1 MSNNVMILSIPT
13 SVRVGSTSICTSM
26 RRRKKTNVKYMNE
39 LPAGLKEHRETKTG
53 KLLAVMQDFMARPEP
68 IMEVAWEESY
78 GSVTSAAA
86 SARGVIRSKRLA
98 MRVIR
103 RQNRLFILKEEVNHA
118 E

>member
-1 MSNNVMILSIPT
+1 MLM
-13 SVRVGSTSICTSM
+13 SVRGHTGM
-26 RRRKKTNVKYMNE
+26 KEGKEMNVKYMNE
-39 LPAGLKEHRETKTG
+39 LPAGLKEHRETKAS

-98 MRVIR
+98 MRVIL
-103 RQNRLFILKEEVNHA
+103 RQNRLFIQKEAADA

>member
-1 MSNNVMILSIPT
+1 MLM
-13 SVRVGSTSICTSM
+13 SVRGHTGM
-26 RRRKKTNVKYMNE
+26 KEGKEMNVKYMNE
-39 LPAGLKEHRETKTG
+39 LPAGLKERRETKTS

-86 SARGVIRSKRLA
+86 SARSAIRSNKLA
-98 MRVIR
+98 LRVTR
-103 RQNRLFILKEEVNHA
+103 CQNRLFIQKEATDA

>member
-1 MSNNVMILSIPT
+1 MLM
-13 SVRVGSTSICTSM
+13 SVRGHTGM
-26 RRRKKTNVKYMNE
+26 KEGKEMNVKYMKE
-39 LPAGLKEHRETKTG
+39 LPAGLKERRETKTS

-86 SARGVIRSKRLA
+86 SARSAIRSNKLA
-98 MRVIR
+98 LRVTR
-103 RQNRLFILKEEVNHA
+103 CQNRLFIQKGAADA

>member
-1 MSNNVMILSIPT
+1 MLM
-13 SVRVGSTSICTSM
+13 SVRGHTGM
-26 RRRKKTNVKYMNE
+26 KEGKEMNVKYMNE
-39 LPAGLKEHRETKTG
+39 LPAGLKEHRETKTS

-86 SARGVIRSKRLA
+86 SARSAIRSNKLA
-98 MRVIR
+98 LRVTR
-103 RQNRLFILKEEVNHA
+103 CQNRLFVQKEATDA

>member
-1 MSNNVMILSIPT
+1 MLM
-13 SVRVGSTSICTSM
+13 SVRGHTGM
-26 RRRKKTNVKYMNE
+26 KEGKEMNVKYMNE
-39 LPAGLKEHRETKTG
+39 LPAGLKEHRETKTS

-86 SARGVIRSKRLA
+86 SARSAIRSNKLA
-98 MRVIR
+98 LRVTR
-103 RQNRLFILKEEVNHA
+103 CQNRLFIQKEAADA

>member
-1 MSNNVMILSIPT
+1 MLM
-13 SVRVGSTSICTSM
+13 SVRGHTGIKEGKEM
-26 RRRKKTNVKYMNE
+26 NVKYMNE
-39 LPAGLKEHRETKTG
+39 LPADLKERKETKTS

-86 SARGVIRSKRLA
+86 SARSAIRSNKLA
-98 MRVIR
+98 LRVTR
-103 RQNRLFILKEEVNHA
+103 CQNRLFIQKEAADA

>member
-1 MSNNVMILSIPT
+1 MLM
-13 SVRVGSTSICTSM
+13 SVRGHTGM
-26 RRRKKTNVKYMNE
+26 KEGKEMNVKYMNE
-39 LPAGLKEHRETKTG
+39 LPAGLKEHRETKTS

-86 SARGVIRSKRLA
+86 SARSAIRSNKLA
-98 MRVIR
+98 LRVTR
-103 RQNRLFILKEEVNHA
+103 CQNRLFVQKEAADA